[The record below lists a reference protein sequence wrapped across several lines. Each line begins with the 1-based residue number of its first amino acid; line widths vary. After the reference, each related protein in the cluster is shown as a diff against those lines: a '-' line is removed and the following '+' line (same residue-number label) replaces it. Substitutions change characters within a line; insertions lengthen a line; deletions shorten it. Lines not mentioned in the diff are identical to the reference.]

1 MLHSSFMLPERAQMP
16 DEPPP
21 FLGTW
26 PRVYTAILI
35 YLAAL
40 IVLAYGFTRFF
51 S

>member
-1 MLHSSFMLPERAQMP
+1 MPEDQHLI

-26 PRVYTAILI
+26 SRVYTGILI

-40 IVLAYGFTRFF
+40 IALFYGFTRFF

>member
-1 MLHSSFMLPERAQMP
+1 MPPERAQMP
-16 DEPPP
+16 DELPP